1 MDIVLAP
8 DNNYAKHASV
18 VMASVLM
25 HNRSNVVFWI
35 LDGELTEENKSK
47 LSQIDG
53 FDNCTVNF
61 VKIPVEEFSDFP
73 ESGYITR
80 AMWYRLKVASL
91 LPDTVDVCLYLDC
104 DTIVNADLT
113 SLFALNLDGYYAGV
127 GIDCVYEKFVK
138 NHSRYFPKN
147 YQYFNSGVMLINLK
161 GWREDRVEEK
171 IMEFLRA
178 NPKALKL
185 LDQTIL
191 NINLQEKLID
201 FGITYNFQFTP
212 KILGETSYY
221 ARRDE
226 YREAAKSPKIIHFV
240 GEFKPW
246 KIGFNAVNPYYKL
259 YLKSLS
265 HTPWKIS
272 KTEEDDF
279 VKQSEAQKCV
289 VFRKLLFK
297 QIKRKPWWVFRK
309 YFWKRMAL

>member
-18 VMASVLM
+18 VMASVLT
-25 HNRSNVVFWI
+25 HNRSNIVFWI
-35 LDGELTEENKSK
+35 LDGGLTEENKSK

-53 FDNCTVNF
+53 FDNYTVNF

-91 LPDTVDVCLYLDC
+91 LPTSVDVCLYLDC

-138 NHSRYFPKN
+138 NYSRYFPKG

-161 GWREDRVEEK
+161 GWREDKVEEK
-171 IMEFLRA
+171 IMSFLRA
-178 NPKALKL
+178 NPKALKF

-191 NINLQEKLID
+191 NINLQDKLID

-212 KILGETSYY
+212 KFLGETSYY

-246 KIGFNAVNPYYKL
+246 KIGYNAVNPYYKL

-265 HTPWKIS
+265 HTQWKIS
-272 KTEEDDF
+272 KSEEDDF
-279 VKQSEAQKCV
+279 LKQSETQKSS

-297 QIKRKPWWVFRK
+297 QIKRKPWWVLRK
-309 YFWKRMAL
+309 YFWKRIAL